1 MNFEVRHWLIKSRAW
16 LVRGRGELAALSMG
30 RAFSAVCALGVA
42 IASARQLGPTA
53 RGEIVLVMA
62 IAVIS
67 TEIMCLGADVTGRIQ
82 ILRKEGVNIGDLLGL
97 TVVLTVAQGAF
108 VWLLLTI
115 IESRVETIQP
125 TVILPGVLLG
135 VAVLQGHMLVA
146 ACFAVQKSLLIA
158 GRDALV
164 GLLPLV
170 AVFFLWRSHLLD
182 VEAGFHHPAGE
193 NLLEA
198 GGWRSD

>member
-1 MNFEVRHWLIKSRAW
+1 MNLEVRHWLIKSRAW

-82 ILRKEGVNIGDLLGL
+82 ILRSSTYIFENRTFHQCLLNQISQFGM
-97 TVVLTVAQGAF
+97 GAHQ
-108 VWLLLTI
+108 
-115 IESRVETIQP
+115 RVSQP
-125 TVILPGVLLG
+125 QWPVYLST
-135 VAVLQGHMLVA
+135 
-146 ACFAVQKSLLIA
+146 STY
-158 GRDALV
+158 
-164 GLLPLV
+164 
-170 AVFFLWRSHLLD
+170 
-182 VEAGFHHPAGE
+182 
-193 NLLEA
+193 
-198 GGWRSD
+198 